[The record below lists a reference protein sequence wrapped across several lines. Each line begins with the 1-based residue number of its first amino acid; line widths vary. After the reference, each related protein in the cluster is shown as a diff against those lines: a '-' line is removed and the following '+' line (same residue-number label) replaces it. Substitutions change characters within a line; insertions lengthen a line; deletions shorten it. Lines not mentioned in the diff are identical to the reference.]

1 VRKKL
6 FITATEASMKHY
18 LLFVLFLLLLIPE
31 NLNAVQEAGVVE
43 TKIKTLT
50 VDPNTQSPV
59 VILETVTDK
68 QLLPIWIDIP
78 EARAIALEL
87 EHVKIP
93 RPLTHDLIRNLLQEL
108 GAQLHR
114 VTITDLRNST
124 YFAVLSLGFK
134 GQELQI
140 DSRPSDAIAIALR
153 MKAPIYVATQVFE
166 KSKSVP
172 APGSRTDHGQKTLG
186 RQPHDLILKP
196 AALTPKIGTLRER
209 L

>member
-1 VRKKL
+1 
-6 FITATEASMKHY
+6 MKHH

-31 NLNAVQEAGVVE
+31 SLNAVQQAGVVE

-172 APGSRTDHGQKTLG
+172 APGIRTDQGQKTLG
-186 RQPHDLILKP
+186 RQPQNLILKP
-196 AALTPKIGTLRER
+196 AALTPKIGTPRET

>member
-1 VRKKL
+1 
-6 FITATEASMKHY
+6 MKHQ
-18 LLFVLFLLLLIPE
+18 LLFVLLSFLLISE
-31 NLNAVQEAGVVE
+31 NLNAVQETGVVE

-50 VDPNTQSPV
+50 VDPNTQTPV
-59 VILETVTDK
+59 VVLETVTDK

-93 RPLTHDLIRNLLQEL
+93 RPMTHDLIRNIVEKL
-108 GAQLHR
+108 GATLNR
-114 VTITDLRNST
+114 VTISDLRNAT
-124 YFAVLSLGFK
+124 YFAVLSLAFK

-153 MKAPIYVATQVFE
+153 MKAPIYVSTQVFE
-166 KSKSVP
+166 KSKSMP
-172 APGSRTDHGQKTLG
+172 TPGIRTDQGQKTLG
-186 RQPHDLILKP
+186 RQRQDLILKP
-196 AALTPKIGTLRER
+196 AALTPKIGILREP

>member
-1 VRKKL
+1 
-6 FITATEASMKHY
+6 MKY
-18 LLFVLFLLLLIPE
+18 PLLFVPFLFLLTPAS
-31 NLNAVQEAGVVE
+31 LNPAQDSGVVE
-43 TKIKTLT
+43 VKIKTLT

-140 DSRPSDAIAIALR
+140 DSRPSDAIAVALR
-153 MKAPIYVATQVFE
+153 MKAPIYVSSQVFE
-166 KSKSVP
+166 KSKSMP
-172 APGSRTDHGQKTLG
+172 APGVRTEQGQKTLG
-186 RQPHDLILKP
+186 RQPQDLILKP
-196 AALTPKIGTLRER
+196 AALTPKIGTLRET